1 MLTEAE
7 KNEIEKELAQYPRT
21 DAGGLEALR
30 IVQSHRRWIS
40 DEAIRDISDFLHVTP
55 HQIDSLATFYNLI
68 FRKPVGRHVILLC
81 DSISCWVK
89 DYDTLLDFFYQHLT
103 ISWGETT
110 RDDRY
115 TLLPSP
121 CLGACDRA
129 PVMMIDEDLHVD
141 LTPEKIKSILEQY
154 P

>member
-1 MLTEAE
+1 MLTEKE
-7 KNEIEKELAQYPRT
+7 KNEIEQELEHYPRR

-30 IVQSHRRWIS
+30 IVQRHRRWVS
-40 DEAIRDISDFLHVTP
+40 DQAIQDISNFLGMTP

-68 FRKPVGRHVILLC
+68 FRKPVGSHVILIC

-89 DYDTLLDFFYQHLT
+89 DYNNIVSFLSDQLGIGL
-103 ISWGETT
+103 GETT
-110 RDDRY
+110 GDDRF

-129 PVMMIDEDLHVD
+129 PVMMVDEDLHVN
-141 LTPEKIKSILEQY
+141 LTPEKIKKILTQY